1 MQVLYKNFP
10 CHNKIMLC
18 KFLCKEDVHAKKIMQ
33 WKIML
38 DEGLL
43 YQLENVTFVQYN
55 IALSFNDVAV

>member
-1 MQVLYKNFP
+1 MSMP
-10 CHNKIMLC
+10 
-18 KFLCKEDVHAKKIMQ
+18 KKIMQ

-38 DEGLL
+38 EEGLL